1 MEAVFEGSPIM
12 NAKVF
17 RALALAGLALAPA
30 VSVAR
35 AGAGDYA
42 FEPVSREVR
51 NGDGSELAVRL
62 LHKPTGKP
70 VADAVIFRTR
80 LDMSPDG
87 MAAMTAKHEAL
98 GASEPGVY
106 RFRANLTMAGNWALK
121 LMTKVQGEPDTI
133 EGSVVFE
140 AKD

>member
-1 MEAVFEGSPIM
+1 M
-12 NAKVF
+12 NANTF
-17 RALALAGLALAPA
+17 RAAAPAGLALAFA
-30 VSVAR
+30 VSPVL

-51 NGDGSELAVRL
+51 NGPGSELAVRL

-70 VADAVIFRTR
+70 VAGAVVFRTR

-98 GASEPGVY
+98 GATEAGVY
-106 RFRANLTMAGNWALK
+106 RFRANLSMAGQWALK

>member
-1 MEAVFEGSPIM
+1 MNLAFEGIPLMSP
-12 NAKVF
+12 KLF
-17 RALALAGLALAPA
+17 RAAALAGLALAHA
-30 VSVAR
+30 VSPAR

-51 NGDGSELAVRL
+51 NGPGSELAVRL

-80 LDMSPDG
+80 LDMSPED

-98 GASEPGVY
+98 PSTEPGVY
-106 RFRANLTMAGNWALK
+106 RFLADLTMAGNWALK
-121 LMTKVQGEPDTI
+121 LMTKVQGERDTI
-133 EGSVVFE
+133 EGSVVFT

>member
-1 MEAVFEGSPIM
+1 M
-12 NAKVF
+12 NANIF
-17 RALALAGLALAPA
+17 RATALAGLVLAFA
-30 VSVAR
+30 VSPAL

-51 NGDGSELAVRL
+51 NGPGSELAVRL

-70 VADAVIFRTR
+70 VAGAVVFRTR
-80 LDMSPDG
+80 LVMSHDG

-98 GASEPGVY
+98 GATEAGVY
-106 RFRANLTMAGNWALK
+106 RFRANLSMAGQWALK

>member
-1 MEAVFEGSPIM
+1 M
-12 NAKVF
+12 NPQLCRAA
-17 RALALAGLALAPA
+17 ALAVVAIAYAVPPAL
-30 VSVAR
+30 

-51 NGDGSELAVRL
+51 NGSDSELAVRL

-70 VADAVIFRTR
+70 VADAVFVRTR

-87 MAAMTAKHEAL
+87 MEAMTAKHEAL
-98 GASEPGVY
+98 GATEPGVY
-106 RFRANLTMAGNWALK
+106 RFRANLAMAGHWAFK
-121 LMTKVQGEPDTI
+121 LMAKVRGESETVQ
-133 EGSVVFE
+133 GSVVFE

>member
-1 MEAVFEGSPIM
+1 M
-12 NAKVF
+12 NKKPFGA
-17 RALALAGLALAPA
+17 AALAGLALGLAASPA
-30 VSVAR
+30 L

-51 NGDGSELAVRL
+51 NGSGSELAVRL
-62 LHKPTGKP
+62 RHKPTGQP
-70 VADAVIFRTR
+70 VAGAVVFRTR

-98 GASEPGVY
+98 PSSEPGIY
-106 RFRANLTMAGNWALK
+106 RFRANLTMAGGWALK
-121 LMTKVQGEPDTI
+121 VMAKVQGEPETI
-133 EGSVVFE
+133 EGSVVFD